1 MKLESKDKQI
11 LEHVVR
17 YCKEVQMAVNRFG
30 RDENIFSHDPVYMNS
45 CSMPMLQM
53 GELAKK
59 LSDRFIASTP
69 DIPWRQIKGMRE
81 FFAHDYHSM
90 NKHVIWLTIV
100 NNVPQ
105 LQEQCERILTESAN

>member
-1 MKLESKDKQI
+1 MKLENKDKQI
-11 LEHVVR
+11 LEHIVR
-17 YCKEVQMAVNRFG
+17 YCQEVQMAVNRFG
-30 RDENIFSHDPVYMNS
+30 RDEKIFSHDPVYMNS

-59 LSDRFIASTP
+59 LSDSFIASKP

-90 NKHVIWLTIV
+90 NKHVIWMTII

-105 LQEQCERILTESAN
+105 LQEQCEIILRETTD